1 MILELSFNNDNL
13 EFSVNLAVTRTNYTK
28 MIMNVKKERGKIRL
42 ALETSFLDSDYIYLN
57 ISQNIIHI
65 LIYIIIIFLN
75 ILMLKVKKNFWTF
88 IF

>member
-42 ALETSFLDSDYIYLN
+42 TLETSFLDSDYIYLN

-75 ILMLKVKKNFWTF
+75 ILMLKVKKNFWTI

>member
-42 ALETSFLDSDYIYLN
+42 TLETSFLDSDYI
-57 ISQNIIHI
+57 
-65 LIYIIIIFLN
+65 
-75 ILMLKVKKNFWTF
+75 
-88 IF
+88 

>member
-75 ILMLKVKKNFWTF
+75 ILMLKVKKNFWTI